1 MKRKL
6 SREMTIVLQT
16 RRCRPAV
23 CVSGVISI
31 ERIAPAQQQ
40 YHAMARR
47 SAREIWG
54 RSCLARLQG
63 ECATLVAWSNPGWKL
78 ETNLKL
84 LWSTVRCRKR
94 RRQHGTIRPEG
105 GLLEVEGC
113 QRAAVRKLQE
123 PARGIVG
130 ERQSRSGEIVE
141 VDRVAST
148 KILELRAKIRRSAN
162 PRSEQRRVVDH

>member
-1 MKRKL
+1 VRG
-6 SREMTIVLQT
+6 R
-16 RRCRPAV
+16 
-23 CVSGVISI
+23 SGVDLVWRGSK
-31 ERIAPAQQQ
+31 ANVQ
-40 YHAMARR
+40 
-47 SAREIWG
+47 
-54 RSCLARLQG
+54 RLLHG
-63 ECATLVAWSNPGWKL
+63 PIRAAKF

-84 LWSTVRCRKR
+84 LWSTVRCRCWKR

-130 ERQSRSGEIVE
+130 ERRSRSGEIVE